1 MDIIVKWGEL
11 RDWKAALLAVMPQR
25 KFHEGPKPIVA
36 STSSEPFVAGGSK
49 EEEEV
54 VVAE

>member
-1 MDIIVKWGEL
+1 MDIIVTWGEL

-49 EEEEV
+49 EQEEV